1 MRFTYRLAS
10 GDGVRTHFCGNKSV
24 FAVLNSHQRTVK
36 YDFGRLPCKNRTVR
50 RRFLLRKKCEAP
62 KRAHFL
68 MIFCEREGCCTKPF
82 AIALRCCLCGA
93 KSVTYA
99 LNNLQRM
106 AYCFG
111 CLPLITSIYRRTNA
125 RHLKAVFYVQILANT
140 NEVVCHTASE
150 CLPKDV

>member
-1 MRFTYRLAS
+1 MAPI
-10 GDGVRTHFCGNKSV
+10 VSV
-24 FAVLNSHQRTVK
+24 WYMQ
-36 YDFGRLPCKNRTVR
+36 
-50 RRFLLRKKCEAP
+50 KCEAP

-125 RHLKAVFYVQILANT
+125 RHLKAVFYVQILANM

-150 CLPKDV
+150 CLPKDVRRTDLRQQISAIVNGYARAVTKRREKAAF

>member
-1 MRFTYRLAS
+1 MWLAS
-10 GDGVRTHFCGNKSV
+10 GDSIRTHFCGNKSV

-36 YDFGRLPCKNRTVR
+36 YDFGRLPCKNQTAT
-50 RRFLLRKKCEAP
+50 RRFLLRKNAKHRKE
-62 KRAHFL
+62 RIFL

-82 AIALRCCLCGA
+82 AIALCCCLCGA

>member
-1 MRFTYRLAS
+1 MRLAS

-36 YDFGRLPCKNRTVR
+36 YDFGRLPCKNRTAT
-50 RRFLLRKKCEAP
+50 RRFLLRKNAKHRKE
-62 KRAHFL
+62 R
-68 MIFCEREGCCTKPF
+68 IFCEREGCCTKPF